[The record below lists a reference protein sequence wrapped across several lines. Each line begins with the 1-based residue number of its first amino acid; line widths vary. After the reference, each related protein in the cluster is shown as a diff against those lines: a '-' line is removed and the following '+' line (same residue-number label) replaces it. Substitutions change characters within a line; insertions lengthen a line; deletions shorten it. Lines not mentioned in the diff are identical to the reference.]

1 MAVTQTPAGIVVIG
15 FESHTL
21 SGYCPRGVTI
31 THEAEITPV
40 FCGGSLKSM
49 LSAYPRHEIQF
60 DAVILAA
67 GSLTPTAKGAVVTI
81 NSIPY
86 LCTGCTVSV
95 GDKESTYSFRGRKDD
110 DLSSYT

>member
-1 MAVTQTPAGIVVIG
+1 MSVTQTPASKVIIG
-15 FESHTL
+15 FASFQIT
-21 SGYCPRGVTI
+21 GYCPRGVTI
-31 THEAEITPV
+31 THEAEVTPV

-49 LSAYPRHEIQF
+49 LAAYQRHEIQF

-81 NSIPY
+81 DTVPY

-95 GDKESTYSFRGRKDD
+95 GDKESTYSFRGRKDAD
-110 DLSSYT
+110 ISSYS